1 MVGELAESILI
12 QLILY
17 KMDRKFIYNKIG
29 FKLLP
34 SIFCFH
40 SSYIKK
46 GNFNITVRGFIFY
59 DRKLIY
65 IRINPN
71 AENLFNLNLKKCL
84 KYLKKEYPKYKIYD
98 SYKIDKI
105 PKDMRYLLT

>member
-1 MVGELAESILI
+1 MN
-12 QLILY
+12 
-17 KMDRKFIYNKIG
+17 DRKFIYNKIG

-34 SIFCFH
+34 SIFCYH

-59 DRKLIY
+59 DKKLIY

-71 AENLFNLNLKKCL
+71 EYIEQKSYNSNLKDCL

-98 SYKIDKI
+98 SYKINKI
-105 PKDMRYLLT
+105 PEDMRYLLT

>member
-1 MVGELAESILI
+1 
-12 QLILY
+12 
-17 KMDRKFIYNKIG
+17 MDKKLIYNSKIG

-34 SIFCFH
+34 SIYCYH

-46 GNFNITVRGFIFY
+46 GDFNITVRGFIFY

-65 IRINPN
+65 IRINPD
-71 AENLFNLNLKKCL
+71 AVKLFNSNLKDCL

-98 SYKIDKI
+98 SYQINKI
-105 PKDMRYLLT
+105 PEDMRYLLT